1 MKSEGLLTMKE
12 ANAPVSHRASASYNI
27 SPREPIVRRRI
38 YLSFYNTKY
47 QYA

>member
-1 MKSEGLLTMKE
+1 M
-12 ANAPVSHRASASYNI
+12 PIASYNI
-27 SPREPIVRRRI
+27 SPREPLVRRRV

>member
-1 MKSEGLLTMKE
+1 M
-12 ANAPVSHRASASYNI
+12 PIASYNI
-27 SPREPIVRRRI
+27 NTREPLVRRRI